1 MERLLAAGLL
11 ALVLNLAI
19 TAALMALLRRI
30 KAQQIIREQGPESHR
45 AKSGT
50 LTMGGAGFAVA
61 LPLALV
67 ITGAAPGRHAWFAIA
82 MASACCLIGMA
93 DDLAKFIWKKTEG
106 VKARYRFVLQ
116 LALGGAA
123 AWYVL
128 RFVDMPTAVRMPFG
142 LADLDLAWAFV
153 PFVIFVF
160 AGTLNSVNFTDG
172 LDGLLGGC
180 TVFVAAAF
188 GLYLARTG
196 DAAAREFLPVLAA
209 LAGAL
214 GGFLWFNAHPASLF
228 MGDTGSLYIGG
239 LLAAVAIVARAELF
253 LAVAGLLFAAEA
265 LSVIIQVAFFRT
277 TGRRVFLMSPIH
289 HHFEKA
295 GWPETR
301 VVARFWIFTAA
312 CCAAALM
319 AFAR

>member
-1 MERLLAAGLL
+1 
-11 ALVLNLAI
+11 
-19 TAALMALLRRI
+19 
-30 KAQQIIREQGPESHR
+30 
-45 AKSGT
+45 
-50 LTMGGAGFAVA
+50 
-61 LPLALV
+61 
-67 ITGAAPGRHAWFAIA
+67 
-82 MASACCLIGMA
+82 
-93 DDLAKFIWKKTEG
+93 
-106 VKARYRFVLQ
+106 
-116 LALGGAA
+116 
-123 AWYVL
+123 
-128 RFVDMPTAVRMPFG
+128 
-142 LADLDLAWAFV
+142 
-153 PFVIFVF
+153 
-160 AGTLNSVNFTDG
+160 
-172 LDGLLGGC
+172 
-180 TVFVAAAF
+180 VFVAAAF

-196 DAAAREFLPVLAA
+196 DAAAREFIPVLAA

-239 LLAAVAIVARAELF
+239 LLAVVAIVARAELF